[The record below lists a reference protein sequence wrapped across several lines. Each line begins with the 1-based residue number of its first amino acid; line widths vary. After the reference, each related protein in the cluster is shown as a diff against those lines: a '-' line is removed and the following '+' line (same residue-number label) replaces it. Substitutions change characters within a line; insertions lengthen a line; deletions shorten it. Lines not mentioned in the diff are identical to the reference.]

1 MPFIPFKNGRIRY
14 SDTGTGR
21 AVVLLHGFL
30 ENRTMWNDFTPA
42 LSKGKRVVAIDL
54 PGHGDSDCFGYV
66 HSMEL
71 MAEAVMAVLDTLKL
85 RKVVLVGH
93 SMGGYVALAL
103 AELNPDRVKGLCLF
117 FSTAHADSAERK
129 AGRDQSIALVK
140 QNHKSFIRVAVP
152 LLFRPKNRKLHRD
165 AVNALKKEALKT
177 PKQGVIAALEGMKLR
192 PDREVILR
200 FCPYPVHFVIGKQDP
215 VLPYESLLAQA
226 EASDQASVTFLPD
239 CGHMGFIEERDASL
253 KALKKFI
260 IQCFR

>member
-14 SDTGTGR
+14 SDSGSGR

-30 ENRTMWNDFTPA
+30 ENRTMWSDFTPE

-54 PGHGDSDCFGYV
+54 PGHGDSDCFGYI

-71 MAEAVMAVLDTLKL
+71 MAEAVMAVLDELKL

-103 AELNPDRVKGLCLF
+103 AEINPDRIKGLCLF
-117 FSTAHADSAERK
+117 FSTAHADSPDRK
-129 AGRDQSIALVK
+129 AGRGQSIKLVK
-140 QNHKSFIRVAVP
+140 YNHKSFIRKAVP
-152 LLFRPKNRKLHRD
+152 LLFRAKNRKLHRD
-165 AVNALKKEALKT
+165 AVNAVKKEALKT

-192 PDREVILR
+192 PDREVVLR
-200 FCPYPVHFVIGKQDP
+200 FCPYPVHFVIGKYDP

-226 EASDQASVTFLPD
+226 DASEQATTTFLKE
-239 CGHMGFIEERDASL
+239 CGHMGFIEAREESL

-260 IQCFR
+260 NQCFR